1 MSECPEGRIKVK
13 EDTFPL
19 VNPSCKL
26 NNAFLGSGIYGKL
39 FRVFNK
45 KKKISKYKIQIHS
58 SSIKIAFQLN
68 YKFFFFFNC
77 GADL

>member
-1 MSECPEGRIKVK
+1 MITVGFPERIKVK

-45 KKKISKYKIQIHS
+45 KKKSQNTKSKFTLVQ
-58 SSIKIAFQLN
+58 
-68 YKFFFFFNC
+68 
-77 GADL
+77 